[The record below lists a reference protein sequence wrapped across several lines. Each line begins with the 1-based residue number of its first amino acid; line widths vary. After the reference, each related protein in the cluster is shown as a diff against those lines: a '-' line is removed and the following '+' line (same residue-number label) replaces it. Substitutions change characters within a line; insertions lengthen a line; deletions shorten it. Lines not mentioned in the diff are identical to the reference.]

1 MTDTHV
7 TCGVNFGQFN
17 ISAATLEAAS
27 IFKAF
32 SSEDFIVNGIVLDA
46 IEIGNE
52 PDLYHHNGDRPA
64 DYSLAEYLLE

>member
-7 TCGVNFGQFN
+7 TWGVNFGQNN
-17 ISAATLEAAS
+17 ISAAILEAHS

-32 SSEDFIVNGIVLDA
+32 SSDDFINAGIVLDA

-52 PDLYHHNGDRPA
+52 ADLYHHNGDRPA
-64 DYSLAEYLLE
+64 SYSLSEYLSE